1 MTLTQ
6 TICPSEDEMIKCE
19 NDRVEMEGNIL
30 TLTAELGYIIEM
42 FRKELPSEALTLALK
57 LSEEEVIHN
66 AN

>member
-6 TICPSEDEMIKCE
+6 MTFPSEDEMIKCE
-19 NDRVEMEGNIL
+19 NDRVEMEGDVL
-30 TLTAELGYIIEM
+30 TLTAELGYILEM

-57 LSEEEVIHN
+57 LSEDEVIHG

>member
-1 MTLTQ
+1 
-6 TICPSEDEMIKCE
+6 MIKCE
-19 NDRVEMEGNIL
+19 NDRVEMEGDIL
-30 TLTAELGYIIEM
+30 TLTAELGYILEM